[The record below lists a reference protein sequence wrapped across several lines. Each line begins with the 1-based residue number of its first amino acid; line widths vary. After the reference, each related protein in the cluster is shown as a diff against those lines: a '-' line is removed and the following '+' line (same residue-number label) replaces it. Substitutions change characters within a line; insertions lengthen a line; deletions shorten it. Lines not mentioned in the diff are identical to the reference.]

1 MTDYYDP
8 YDIHNYAGPQNLN
21 NNDNDDNNLGIKKKM
36 YLIHMKII
44 IKMMK
49 ILL

>member
-21 NNDNDDNNLGIKKKM
+21 NNDNDDNNLGIKKKNVFNP
-36 YLIHMKII
+36 YENNNKDD
-44 IKMMK
+44 KNST
-49 ILL
+49 